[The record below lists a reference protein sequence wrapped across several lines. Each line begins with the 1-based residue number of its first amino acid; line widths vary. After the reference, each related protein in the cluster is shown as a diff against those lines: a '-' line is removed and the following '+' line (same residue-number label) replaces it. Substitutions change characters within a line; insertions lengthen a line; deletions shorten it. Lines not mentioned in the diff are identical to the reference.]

1 MSTYPGEAI
10 EACDPTMEVRVM
22 LERSTAAWNAR
33 DLAGF
38 MACYEN
44 SPETIYLATAQAV
57 IGYTAIHKMYF
68 ERFANDD
75 WFRRGVLSMSLLR
88 VAPLGTGY
96 ALARGRYLLNGDAT
110 HGGPTSGMFSLVV
123 RQGPEGWRI
132 IADHTF

>member
-1 MSTYPGEAI
+1 MSTYLEAV
-10 EACDPTMEVRVM
+10 EVCDPTLEFRWM
-22 LERSTAAWNAR
+22 LDRSTAAWNAR

-44 SPETIYLATAQAV
+44 SPETTYLTTAQVV

-75 WFRRGVLSMSLLR
+75 WVRRGVLSTSLLR

-123 RQGPEGWRI
+123 RQAPGGGGI
-132 IADHTF
+132 MAAHAF